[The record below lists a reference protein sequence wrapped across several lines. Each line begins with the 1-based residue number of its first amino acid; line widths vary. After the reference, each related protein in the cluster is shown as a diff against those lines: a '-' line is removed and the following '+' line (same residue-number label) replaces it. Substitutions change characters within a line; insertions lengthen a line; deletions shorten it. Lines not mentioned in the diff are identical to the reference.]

1 MLKLLVL
8 LLLTDQGTF
17 TAGIETAEGLKSKTF
32 ANSSQGAEEFFAF
45 AQPIMTTGDGRYSTC
60 LVPVGKGDWGAIWEA
75 FEAERLVYAVLPQS
89 AIEMHG
95 VGTKPNIASAANACV
110 QSLKIYGQKNF

>member
-17 TAGIETAEGLKSKTF
+17 TAGIETSQGLKSMTF
-32 ANSSQGAEEFFAF
+32 ANSSQGADEFFAF
-45 AQPIMTTGDGRYSTC
+45 AQPIMTTGEGRYSTC

-75 FEAERLVYAVLPQS
+75 FEAENLVYAVVPES
-89 AIEMHG
+89 ALEKHG
-95 VGTKPNIASAANACV
+95 VGAKSNIASAANACV
-110 QSLKIYGQKNF
+110 QALKIYGQKNF